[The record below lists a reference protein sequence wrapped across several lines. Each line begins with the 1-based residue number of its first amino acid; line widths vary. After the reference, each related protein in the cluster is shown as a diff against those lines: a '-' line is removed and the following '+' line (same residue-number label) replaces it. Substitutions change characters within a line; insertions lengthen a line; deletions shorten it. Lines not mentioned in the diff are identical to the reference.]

1 MSETLREELM
11 QEMKLMLGGGM
22 IDIELDPG
30 HYDLA
35 IKKAVRRY
43 RQRSSNSL
51 QEAFVFLKVQQ
62 DISEYTL
69 PAEIQEVRSVMRRSM
84 TSTAGGMS
92 FDPFSAAFAN
102 NIYMI
107 SNPGGLGGAGGGGA
121 GVLATYDFAHQFQST
136 AARLFGRDVQ
146 FTWNAATKKIVFHR
160 AFKGE
165 EEIGLHVYMAQP
177 EEVLLDDPYAR
188 PWLQDYALAQA
199 KFMLGEAYSKYQS
212 LAGPQGGINLK
223 GDAMKSEATA
233 EMDRLDTELK
243 NGVDSNQGYGFI
255 IG

>member
-1 MSETLREELM
+1 VSDLRAELIEEI
-11 QEMKLMLGGGM
+11 ELMLGGGM
-22 IDIELDPG
+22 VDIELDPS

-51 QEAFVFLKVQQ
+51 QEGFVFLKVQK
-62 DISEYTL
+62 DVSEYTL
-69 PAEIQEVRSVMRRSM
+69 PGEIQEVRSVMRRSM
-84 TSTAGGMS
+84 SATAGGMG
-92 FDPFSAAFAN
+92 FDPFSSAFAN

-107 SNPGGLGGAGGGGA
+107 SNPGGLHGSGGGGS
-121 GVLATYDFAHQFQST
+121 GVLSTYDFAHQFQET

-146 FTWNAATKKIVFHR
+146 FTWNSSTKKIIFHR

-177 EEVLLDDPYAR
+177 VEVLLNDPYAR

-199 KFMLGEAYSKYQS
+199 KFMLGEAYSKYAS

-223 GDAMKSEATA
+223 GDAMKSEATT
-233 EMDRLDTELK
+233 EMERLDTELK
-243 NGVDSNQGYGFI
+243 NTVDGSMGYGFI